1 MTGTLATGVVPNVI
15 ALVGDEGDVD
25 GVELQLDVR
34 DMLSQRF
41 PVFSYSLLKVLWHEE
56 FQRIVGGSTYS

>member
-1 MTGTLATGVVPNVI
+1 MATAVVPNGI

-34 DMLSQRF
+34 DMLSQTF
-41 PVFSYSLLKVLWHEE
+41 LGVLVF
-56 FQRIVGGSTYS
+56 FA